1 MKSRI
6 RIVAIVLLALVGSM
20 APSVAADSPSF
31 DEEWVQSAPATV
43 GLIGINTQAS
53 VQALTYS
60 SYLLSLRGTT
70 SKVDFAG
77 TCTSLAH
84 LIVST
89 V

>member
-60 SYLLSLRGTT
+60 SYFAFT
-70 SKVDFAG
+70 SRNNIESRFRRNVYL
-77 TCTSLAH
+77 TCR
-84 LIVST
+84 
-89 V
+89 